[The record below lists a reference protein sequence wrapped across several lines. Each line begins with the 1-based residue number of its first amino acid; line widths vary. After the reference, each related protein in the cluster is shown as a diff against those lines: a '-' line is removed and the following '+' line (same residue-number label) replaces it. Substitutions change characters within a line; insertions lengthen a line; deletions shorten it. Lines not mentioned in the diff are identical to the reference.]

1 MPAIDCPAF
10 YQRNLILGL
19 ARSNPHRTL
28 EGYCMFAS
36 RVRLEGKA
44 DAEPRGASVHGGLPV
59 FTSLLFTHLL
69 CIALR
74 LVNVQDLNANCFAR
88 AAWPPSIR
96 LGNGN
101 CQRRNSSDLTRSD
114 KLEKGMCRTGGKVVL
129 SKKPDGVPALVHRV
143 ATVRQRSIG
152 E

>member
-1 MPAIDCPAF
+1 
-10 YQRNLILGL
+10 
-19 ARSNPHRTL
+19 
-28 EGYCMFAS
+28 MFAS
-36 RVRLEGKA
+36 RVRLEGQA

-101 CQRRNSSDLTRSD
+101 CDASNRRQGRPLQKARRGSCSCTQS
-114 KLEKGMCRTGGKVVL
+114 CH
-129 SKKPDGVPALVHRV
+129 S
-143 ATVRQRSIG
+143 
-152 E
+152 